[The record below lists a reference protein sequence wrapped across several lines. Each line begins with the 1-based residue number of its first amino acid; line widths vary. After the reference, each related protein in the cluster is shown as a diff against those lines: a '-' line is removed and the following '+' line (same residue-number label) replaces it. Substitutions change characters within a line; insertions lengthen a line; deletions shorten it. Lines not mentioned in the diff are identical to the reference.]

1 MILWVRVDNQRSYRV
16 LCNNLHVNA
25 PHNLLWRALL
35 TSCSRVVRSL
45 IVDKSHMH
53 ALPSVPPVTTTP
65 LPAPGPVR
73 SINRTDS
80 TLSSSLCPSSAPTM
94 SPFERE
100 TTRTPPDTPPTTTS
114 VDDEFTAREVMPSS
128 SNRASE
134 AVTLKIGV
142 GDRGSQ
148 TISVPSSSA
157 VTIRFPGVRWISVRG
172 TMSRIQK
179 KHTVRSEFSTL
190 H

>member
-65 LPAPGPVR
+65 LPAPGPVSQAFKPSAR
-73 SINRTDS
+73 AYCAWNWTFRAICRQIPARNEHGSIR
-80 TLSSSLCPSSAPTM
+80 
-94 SPFERE
+94 
-100 TTRTPPDTPPTTTS
+100 PPDPPTQSSIDPVILSPHERYMLTIPAGEYDHRL
-114 VDDEFTAREVMPSS
+114 VRRVLVHARFE
-128 SNRASE
+128 
-134 AVTLKIGV
+134 
-142 GDRGSQ
+142 GDAQECQVCGRGCGG
-148 TISVPSSSA
+148 I
-157 VTIRFPGVRWISVRG
+157 
-172 TMSRIQK
+172 
-179 KHTVRSEFSTL
+179 
-190 H
+190 